1 MNTQN
6 LDTLPVTASA
16 FVDFCNQLQDGF
28 EKGYR
33 LDLETNENY
42 PWSYS
47 TQFHCVLVK
56 GVNEAVEESGATA
69 DSKPKVRKQK
79 E

>member
-1 MNTQN
+1 MNTQT

-16 FVDFCNQLQDGF
+16 FVDFCKQLQDGF

-33 LDLETNENY
+33 LDLETNDHY

-56 GVNEAVEESGATA
+56 EVSESEEKSDTSS
-69 DSKPKVRKQK
+69 DSKRMARKQK